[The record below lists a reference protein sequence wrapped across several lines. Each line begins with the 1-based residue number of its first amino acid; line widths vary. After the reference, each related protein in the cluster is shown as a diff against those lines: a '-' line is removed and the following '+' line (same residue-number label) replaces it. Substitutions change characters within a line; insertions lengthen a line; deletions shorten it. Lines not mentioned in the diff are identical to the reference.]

1 VERLPVRYA
10 ALACVI
16 AGGMLMSG
24 PGAVALADPPGT
36 DGNGGGTGGAPPA
49 GDATTTSPAYKLP
62 AFLGLSGLASNT
74 PRVGPI
80 VPPGMNLP
88 SGVGSS
94 TASPNV
100 AGLAPFMLF
109 TPATPPATTTAP
121 RWVAVTL
128 PRLAPAGQM
137 PSDQRPINAS
147 ATGSQRA
154 NGESQPQ
161 QPGENSGPTI
171 SVGQVVP
178 AGVPVGTPITN
189 RGREPLPIDLHKPL
203 LPQLLPPPV
212 VLILMAIAERVP
224 LAGLVITPLLDF
236 TVPSFIAD
244 AITAWLSPTGSLG
257 APGATMRSASFAAAA
272 LSPVQASGPMP
283 PDLGPTGMDM
293 LQSPDQGPPPPPLIP
308 ELPKLP
314 AATDNVSQMSEQ
326 VEFRAGYSDY
336 LRHAGMAQI
345 TAIAVPGAVAILL
358 FSVGGGFIG
367 YRQARAGHVI
377 RAEGIGR
384 FLR

>member
-1 VERLPVRYA
+1 
-10 ALACVI
+10 
-16 AGGMLMSG
+16 
-24 PGAVALADPPGT
+24 
-36 DGNGGGTGGAPPA
+36 
-49 GDATTTSPAYKLP
+49 
-62 AFLGLSGLASNT
+62 
-74 PRVGPI
+74 
-80 VPPGMNLP
+80 
-88 SGVGSS
+88 
-94 TASPNV
+94 
-100 AGLAPFMLF
+100 
-109 TPATPPATTTAP
+109 
-121 RWVAVTL
+121 
-128 PRLAPAGQM
+128 M

-147 ATGSQRA
+147 ATGSQPA

-161 QPGENSGPTI
+161 QPGENSWPTI

-236 TVPSFIAD
+236 IVPSFIAD
-244 AITAWLSPTGSLG
+244 AITAWLSPTSLG
-257 APGATMRSASFAAAA
+257 APGATMPSASLAAAA

-293 LQSPDQGPPPPPLIP
+293 LQSPDQGPPPLPLIP